1 MRYFSLTNASFL
13 SEKILKL
20 TEKFLKR
27 SEFLQRGS
35 ADFRHSGGLFF
46 SGRVR
51 PAGGAHRAFRC
62 NSQPPCASTAA
73 KLPLCPAPS
82 LRRQLISASIPR
94 AFGRALRSPSD
105 SAVFNAG
112 FCAFYCNICSRGKSP
127 VCCTLANK
135 MFSQSGTNLASKDRK
150 ILR

>member
-1 MRYFSLTNASFL
+1 M
-13 SEKILKL
+13 
-20 TEKFLKR
+20 
-27 SEFLQRGS
+27 QRGS
-35 ADFRHSGGLFF
+35 ADFCHSGGLFF
-46 SGRVR
+46 
-51 PAGGAHRAFRC
+51 PGA
-62 NSQPPCASTAA
+62 CAPQAARTGLSAAIRGLPLPSPAA
-73 KLPLCPAPS
+73 KLSALPAPPS
-82 LRRQLISASIPR
+82 RRPLISASIPR

-135 MFSQSGTNLASKDRK
+135 MSSQSGTNLASKDRK

>member
-1 MRYFSLTNASFL
+1 MGTRGLKAKKPSLNLFVFRARAPRRRRAPGFPLQFAASL
-13 SEKILKL
+13 CLHPRQS
-20 TEKFLKR
+20 
-27 SEFLQRGS
+27 
-35 ADFRHSGGLFF
+35 
-46 SGRVR
+46 
-51 PAGGAHRAFRC
+51 C
-62 NSQPPCASTAA
+62 
-73 KLPLCPAPS
+73 PLCPAPPS
-82 LRRQLISASIPR
+82 RRPLISASIPR